1 MTPPIRRGS
10 FLAMRAFVL
19 LFLVC
24 ACAGGSAT
32 SSSSTTAS
40 APAPEPAPTTY
51 ASPTTEGTIARAD
64 LLPILDAGFG
74 RFLQGVATEPHLEGG
89 GFVGFRLTSLYPDDP
104 RFASLD
110 LQPGDTVVRVNASPI
125 ERPEQALAVWNGLR
139 VASELV
145 VEYRRGE
152 EARELRFAIVD

>member
-1 MTPPIRRGS
+1 MRS
-10 FLAMRAFVL
+10 LAL
-19 LFLVC
+19 LLLLA
-24 ACAGGSAT
+24 ACGGSST
-32 SSSSTTAS
+32 STASRTTAS
-40 APAPEPAPTTY
+40 EEPAPEPVAVARY
-51 ASPTTEGTIARAD
+51 ESPETEGTIARAE

-89 GFVGFRLTSLYPDDP
+89 AFVGFRIQSFYPEDP
-104 RFASLD
+104 RFASLA

-145 VEYRRGE
+145 IEYRHEGE
-152 EARELRFAIVD
+152 LRELRYQIVD